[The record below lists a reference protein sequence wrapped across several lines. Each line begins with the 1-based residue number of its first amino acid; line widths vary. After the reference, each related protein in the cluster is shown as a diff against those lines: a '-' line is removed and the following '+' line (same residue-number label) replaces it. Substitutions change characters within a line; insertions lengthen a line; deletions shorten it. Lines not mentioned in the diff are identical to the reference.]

1 MRVQD
6 FPAAVD
12 PEQMLPEVLGLL
24 ERLVAF
30 DTVRRPAEP
39 GMPFG
44 AKSAEAL
51 AWLLKKAAEDGFTA
65 VNLDN
70 YCGYVEYGDGP
81 EMFAVVGHL
90 DVVPTGDPADW
101 SSPPFR
107 MTRRD
112 GAVFGRGCADD
123 KGPIAAVYRLMC
135 ELKAREVKL
144 KRRMRLIVG
153 CGEETGASCLGH
165 YCANAELPKYGI
177 TPDAVY
183 PVVCGECGILH
194 FTLEKRFKPGENRL
208 FLNAGSVVNAVPGKA
223 EAEFGGRKFSA
234 VGKAAH
240 ASRPYLGENALIKLC
255 AELDGKTD
263 SDFPKLVLRAD
274 RSRLDLELEDEHS
287 ALTLV
292 PSLAEVDAE
301 HAKLQ
306 CDIRFPVTMKYP
318 EIVSRLER
326 GFSDTGYTLTVNDA
340 ENPLYFAPDTPFIT
354 ELLNAYVSVTGD
366 REAKPLVIG
375 GGTYA
380 KHLPNTV
387 AFGCAFPGS
396 PSTAH
401 EVDER
406 WRLQDILLNLKVLAK
421 ALSVLDDLP

>member
-12 PEQMLPEVLGLL
+12 PEQMLPEVLELL

-153 CGEETGASCLGH
+153 CGEETGASCLG
-165 YCANAELPKYGI
+165 I
-177 TPDAVY
+177 
-183 PVVCGECGILH
+183 
-194 FTLEKRFKPGENRL
+194 
-208 FLNAGSVVNAVPGKA
+208 
-223 EAEFGGRKFSA
+223 
-234 VGKAAH
+234 
-240 ASRPYLGENALIKLC
+240 
-255 AELDGKTD
+255 
-263 SDFPKLVLRAD
+263 
-274 RSRLDLELEDEHS
+274 
-287 ALTLV
+287 
-292 PSLAEVDAE
+292 
-301 HAKLQ
+301 
-306 CDIRFPVTMKYP
+306 
-318 EIVSRLER
+318 
-326 GFSDTGYTLTVNDA
+326 
-340 ENPLYFAPDTPFIT
+340 
-354 ELLNAYVSVTGD
+354 
-366 REAKPLVIG
+366 
-375 GGTYA
+375 
-380 KHLPNTV
+380 
-387 AFGCAFPGS
+387 
-396 PSTAH
+396 
-401 EVDER
+401 
-406 WRLQDILLNLKVLAK
+406 
-421 ALSVLDDLP
+421 